1 MAPEGMGT
9 KGGQQLYSNYYY
21 LQTRVCNPHF
31 LGLFTRWEGV
41 YQKLSENR
49 VKKLAGFPAHV
60 HHFTTGGKVIALEKG

>member
-21 LQTRVCNPHF
+21 LQTRVCNPRF

-41 YQKLSENR
+41 YQKLNENR
-49 VKKLAGFPAHV
+49 VKN
-60 HHFTTGGKVIALEKG
+60 